1 MTASREDLDAV
12 VVGAGPNGLAAAIE
26 LARAGRSVLVLEAN
40 DTIGGGCRS
49 AELTLPGFVHDVC
62 SAIHPLALA
71 SPFFR
76 SLDLEKLGV
85 RAIHPEIPLA
95 HPFDDGTAALLKR
108 SVDETA
114 AAFGRDEKSYR
125 RLLGPLVDNAEGLV
139 HELLGPFR
147 IPRHPI
153 AMAQFGLRGLR
164 SAEGLMNA
172 KFDGDAPKALIAG
185 CAAHSILRLDKIP
198 TAAVGLVL
206 AFVAHYVG
214 WPVIE
219 GGSQRLVDGL
229 AAYLR
234 DLGAEIQRG
243 SRVSSMSDIPRS
255 KAVLFDLTPRQVVE
269 IAGHYL
275 PDRYRNRLSKFRYG
289 PGVFKLDWALSEP
302 VPWKNPDCAKAS
314 TVHVGGKLAELVA
327 SELAPWRGRVPEEPY
342 VLVGQQSYFDRSR
355 APAGKH
361 TLWAYCHVPSGSTV
375 DMTGRVEA
383 QIERFAP
390 GFKDT
395 IVARNTMTTEEVEAH
410 NSNYVGGDINGGVQD
425 LGQLFTR
432 PVARL
437 NPYTTP
443 NKRLYLC
450 SSSTPPGG
458 GVHGMCGYY
467 AAKAALG
474 RVLS

>member
-1 MTASREDLDAV
+1 MTASRENLDAV

-49 AELTLPGFVHDVC
+49 AELTLPGFVHDIC

-76 SLDLEKLGV
+76 SLPLERLGV
-85 RAIHPEIPLA
+85 RPLHPEIPLA
-95 HPFDDGTAALLKR
+95 HPFDDGTAALLRR

-114 AAFGRDEKSYR
+114 AAFGRDERAYR
-125 RLLGPLVDNAEGLV
+125 RLLGPLVDNADGLV

-153 AMAQFGLRGLR
+153 AMARFGLRGLR
-164 SAEGLMNA
+164 SAEGLLNGR
-172 KFDGDAPKALIAG
+172 FDGDAPKALIAG

-206 AFVAHYVG
+206 AFVAHHVG

-219 GGSQRLVDGL
+219 GGSQRLADGL
-229 AAYLR
+229 ASYLR
-234 DLGAEIQRG
+234 ELGGEIQTG
-243 SRVSSMSDIPRS
+243 TRVSSLSDVPRS
-255 KAVLFDLTPRQVVE
+255 KAVLFDLTPRQVVD

-275 PDRYRNRLSKFRYG
+275 PDRYRSRLGRYRYG
-289 PGVFKLDWALSEP
+289 PGVFKIDWALSGP

-314 TVHVGGKLAELVA
+314 TVHVGGTLPELVA
-327 SELAPWRGRVPEEPY
+327 SELAPWEGRIPERPY
-342 VLVGQQSYFDRSR
+342 VLVGQQSYFDQSR

-361 TLWAYCHVPSGSTV
+361 TLWAYCHVPHGSTA
-375 DMTGRVEA
+375 DMTDRIEA
-383 QIERFAP
+383 QMERFAP
-390 GFKDT
+390 GFRD
-395 IVARNTMTTEEVEAH
+395 VVLERNTMSTEQVEAH
-410 NSNYVGGDINGGVQD
+410 NSNYIGGDINGGVQD

-443 NKRLYLC
+443 NKRLFIC
-450 SSSTPPGG
+450 SSSSPPGG
-458 GVHGMCGYY
+458 GVHGMCGYFG
-467 AAKAALG
+467 ARAALK
-474 RVLS
+474 RILS

>member
-1 MTASREDLDAV
+1 MTASRENLDAV
-12 VVGAGPNGLAAAIE
+12 VIGAGPNGLAAAIE

-76 SLDLEKLGV
+76 SLPLERLGV
-85 RAIHPEIPLA
+85 RPLHPEIPLA
-95 HPFDDGTAALLKR
+95 HPFDDGTAALLRR

-114 AAFGRDEKSYR
+114 AAFGRDERAYR
-125 RLLGPLVDNAEGLV
+125 RLLGPLVDNADGLV

-153 AMAQFGLRGLR
+153 AMARFGLRGLR
-164 SAEGLMNA
+164 SAEGLLNGR
-172 KFDGDAPKALIAG
+172 FDGDAPKALIAG

-206 AFVAHYVG
+206 AFVAHHVG

-219 GGSQRLVDGL
+219 GGSQRLADGL
-229 AAYLR
+229 ASYLR
-234 DLGAEIQRG
+234 ELGGEIQTG
-243 SRVSSMSDIPRS
+243 TRVSSLSEVPRS
-255 KAVLFDLTPRQVVE
+255 KAVLFDLTPRQVVD

-275 PDRYRNRLSKFRYG
+275 PDRYRSRLGKYRYG
-289 PGVFKLDWALSEP
+289 PGVFKIDWALSEP

-314 TVHVGGKLAELVA
+314 TVHVGGTLPELVA
-327 SELAPWRGRVPEEPY
+327 SELAPWEGRIPERPY
-342 VLVGQQSYFDRSR
+342 VLVGQQSYFDQSR

-361 TLWAYCHVPSGSTV
+361 TLWAYCHVPHGSTA
-375 DMTGRVEA
+375 DMTDRIEA
-383 QIERFAP
+383 QMERFAP
-390 GFKDT
+390 GFRD
-395 IVARNTMTTEEVEAH
+395 VVLARNTMSTEQVEAH
-410 NSNYVGGDINGGVQD
+410 NSNYIGGDINGGVQD

-443 NKRLYLC
+443 NKRLFIC
-450 SSSTPPGG
+450 SSSSPPGG
-458 GVHGMCGYY
+458 GVHGMCGYFG
-467 AAKAALG
+467 AQAALK